1 MKRVAIFLC
10 FLFFIS
16 CKKDGPTTPQ
26 LSSTTVS
33 LDKSNNSVSL
43 TAKVISEGGSATKER
58 GFCWGTSPNP
68 SVSDAKV
75 SNQYGIGEYS
85 YTISNLQLSTTYYV
99 RAFATNAIGTSYGSE
114 VTFKSLSLGKVT
126 TSTPIEITNV
136 GAKTSITID
145 DFGDAIIK
153 KIGAVCSTKQNATI
167 TTDST
172 TFSNSNNTDKT
183 FNITLDKLQQNT
195 IYYVRGFVQSGAGV
209 GYGNEVSFKTNG
221 VPTLTANAVSAI
233 TQTSALLSGDVSSDG
248 GDLISEIG
256 VCLSKS
262 QNPTINDLS
271 FKASNLNMNKYSV
284 SATGLTGNTTYYVR
298 GYAKNK
304 YGTNYSPQTS
314 FLSGPVLATISSTA
328 FSSASIYSNKAT
340 YGATIT
346 NNGGASVTEIGIVAS
361 LKSNP
366 TISNLV
372 FSTTTVS
379 NIFSIQ
385 MTGLTNDTIYY
396 AKPYVKNSVGITY
409 GEEISFR
416 TGYKV
421 GIETGP
427 AGGLIIYSK
436 PVRTNGWRFIE
447 AYAED
452 MPVSSFPASTDPAD
466 FVYLVKTVNFSCLQ
480 DLNTGNEY
488 GDGFENTIKLNSV
501 CGSDEKSA
509 AIYCS
514 NLKKSTFDDW
524 YLPNKLELKKVMELT
539 GKLSN
544 SIYISSSVTTIN
556 GVTNYY
562 ALNMSLFESPWNSGV
577 YGKVRPVR
585 RF

>member
-33 LDKSNNSVSL
+33 VDKNNNSFTI
-43 TAKVISEGGSATKER
+43 TAKVISEGGSATSER

-85 YTISNLQLSTTYYV
+85 YTLSNLQLSTTYYV

-126 TSTPIEITNV
+126 TSIPIEITNV
-136 GAKTSITID
+136 GAKTTITID

-153 KIGAVCSTKQNATI
+153 KIGAVCSIKQNATI
-167 TTDST
+167 TSDST
-172 TFSNSNNTDKT
+172 TYSNSNNTDKT
-183 FNITLDKLQQNT
+183 FNISFDKLQQNT

-221 VPTLTANAVSAI
+221 VPTLTPNAVSAI

-271 FKASNLNMNKYSV
+271 FKSSNLNMNKYSV

-304 YGTNYSPQTS
+304 YGTNYGPQTS

-328 FSSASIYSNKAT
+328 FSSASIYSDKAT

-361 LKSNP
+361 LKTNP

-372 FSTTTVS
+372 YSSTNVS
-379 NIFSIQ
+379 NTFSIQ
-385 MTGLTNDTIYY
+385 FSGLINDTIYY

-409 GEEISFR
+409 GDEISFR
-416 TGYKV
+416 TGYRA
-421 GIETGP
+421 GFEYGP
-427 AGGLIIYSK
+427 AGGLIIYTK
-436 PVRTNGWRFIE
+436 PIRTNGWRFIE
-447 AYAED
+447 
-452 MPVSSFPASTDPAD
+452 VSLVDLPDGTFLSTDS
-466 FVYLVKTVNFSCLQ
+466 FVTQIGSTLK
-480 DLNTGNEY
+480 GY
-488 GDGFENTIKLNSV
+488 GDGLENTLKLIEICGENKVTAAKACLDYKLNNF
-501 CGSDEKSA
+501 E
-509 AIYCS
+509 
-514 NLKKSTFDDW
+514 DW
-524 YLPNKLELKKVMELT
+524 YLPSIDELT
-539 GKLSN
+539 KSAGYPLSKFTN
-544 SIYISSSVTTIN
+544 SSLYYSSTFDEKN
-556 GVTNYY
+556 RNYGIIFIDRNY
-562 ALNMSLFESPWNSGV
+562 ANFNPAYFVSGI
-577 YGKVRPVR
+577 GPKVRPVR

>member
-1 MKRVAIFLC
+1 MFYFSIF
-10 FLFFIS
+10 FLSS
-16 CKKDGPTTPQ
+16 CKKDGPSTPN
-26 LSSTTVS
+26 LSSTVITI
-33 LDKSNNSVSL
+33 DKNNNSATL
-43 TAKVISEGGSATKER
+43 TASVISEGGSATTER
-58 GFCWGTSPNP
+58 GFCWSTKPNP
-68 SVSDAKV
+68 SISDYKV

-85 YTISNLQLSTTYYV
+85 YTLSNLQLSTIYYV
-99 RAFATNAIGTSYGSE
+99 RAFATNAIGTSYGQE
-114 VTFKSLSLGKVT
+114 VSFKSLTLGKVNT
-126 TSTPIEITNV
+126 GVASDITNV
-136 GAKTSITID
+136 SAKTSITID

-153 KIGAVCSTKQNATI
+153 KIGAICSIKQNATL

-172 TFSNSNNTDKT
+172 TYVNINNTDKV
-183 FNITLDKLQQNT
+183 FNITFSNLQQNT
-195 IYYVRGFVQSGAGV
+195 VYYVRGFVQSGAGV

-221 VPTLTANAVSAI
+221 VPTLTTNTASAI
-233 TQTSALLSGDVSSDG
+233 TQTSVLLSGDVTSDG

-256 VCLSKS
+256 VCLSKN

-271 FKASNLNMNKYSV
+271 FKSTNLNMNKYSV

-304 YGTNYSPQTS
+304 YGINYGPQSS
-314 FLSGPVLATISSTA
+314 FISGPVLASISSTA
-328 FSSASIYSNKAT
+328 FNSATIYSNKAT

-346 NNGGASVTEIGIVAS
+346 NNGGAAVTEIGVVAS
-361 LKSNP
+361 LKPNP
-366 TISNLV
+366 TISNLL
-372 FSTTTVS
+372 FSSTTIS
-379 NIFSIQ
+379 NTFSIQ
-385 MTGLTNDTIYY
+385 MSGLINDTIYY

-447 AYAED
+447 AYTED
-452 MPVSSFPASTDPAD
+452 MPISSFPASTDPAD
-466 FVYLVKTVNFSCLQ
+466 FVYLVKTANFSCLEG
-480 DLNTGNEY
+480 LNTGNEY
-488 GDGFENTIKLNSV
+488 GDGYENTVTLKSL
-501 CGSDEKSA
+501 CGLDEKSA
-509 AIYCS
+509 AVYCS
-514 NLKKSTFDDW
+514 SLKKNTFDGW
-524 YLPNKLELKKVMELT
+524 YLPNKLELKKLMELT

-544 SIYISSSVTTIN
+544 SLYISSSVVTVN
-556 GVTNYY
+556 GATNYY
-562 ALNMSLFESPWNSGV
+562 TINMSLNESPWNSGV